1 DNGQGADAHIS
12 LETVMN
18 AMDRELGESKVGQ
31 SFVRGARQGSA
42 NSDDSTDEHSMD
54 EIPDVDIDLN
64 LVENIVESFRAQ
76 EGLSGP
82 AGTMLGQ
89 FGIHLPRMEADT
101 NDGDDDNDDD
111 KRTDST
117 KQ

>member
-1 DNGQGADAHIS
+1 
-12 LETVMN
+12 
-18 AMDRELGESKVGQ
+18 
-31 SFVRGARQGSA
+31 
-42 NSDDSTDEHSMD
+42 MD

-89 FGIHLPRMEADT
+89 FGIHLPHMEDDT
-101 NDGDDDNDDD
+101 NDDDDDDDDDDDND
-111 KRTDST
+111 KHTNST